1 MDRLIHTA
9 LTGLQRAAEAQAVN
23 AHNLANSQ
31 TPGFRREMV
40 ALSAGWLVADGVALS
55 ARVQSGGESP
65 HDLLR
70 PGRQELT
77 GNPLDI
83 ALEGDAW
90 LAVADETGGEALTR
104 RGDLRIDGSGRL
116 LTGDGRPVLG
126 EDGPILIAAGFATA
140 RIDRSGVVQVR
151 AGTDAPFVTV
161 ARLRLVTP
169 DPAELA
175 RGTDG
180 LFRAPGTAPDP
191 DAGVVPGTLERSNA
205 EPVAAL
211 VEMIEL
217 SRRFELQ
224 TRLLTTAR
232 ELDAGTSALMR
243 METS

>member
-40 ALSAGWLVADGVALS
+40 ALGAGWLRADGVAMS

-65 HDLLR
+65 HDLQQAGPL
-70 PGRQELT
+70 EAT
-77 GNPLDI
+77 GHPLDI
-83 ALEGDAW
+83 AMEGPAW
-90 LAVADETGGEALTR
+90 LVVADAEGQPALTR
-104 RGDLRIDGSGRL
+104 RGDLRIDGAGRL

-126 EDGPILIAAGFATA
+126 EEGPILIATGFASA
-140 RIDRSGVVQVR
+140 RIDGSGSVQIR
-151 AGTDAPFVTV
+151 AATDGPFVTV
-161 ARLRLVTP
+161 DRLRLVSP
-169 DPAELA
+169 EPLA
-175 RGTDG
+175 LSRGTDG
-180 LFRAPGTAPDP
+180 LFRAPDAEPDP
-191 DAGVVPGTLERSNA
+191 AARVRPGTLERSNA

-232 ELDAGTSALMR
+232 DLDTGTAALMR
-243 METS
+243 ME

>member
-40 ALSAGWLVADGVALS
+40 ALGAGWLQADGVAMS

-65 HDLLR
+65 HDLQR
-70 PGRQELT
+70 PGQQQPT

-83 ALEGDAW
+83 ALEGRAW
-90 LAVADETGGEALTR
+90 LAVADADGEEALTR
-104 RGDLRIDGSGRL
+104 RGDLRIDSAGRL
-116 LTGDGRPVLG
+116 LTGDGRAVMG
-126 EDGPILIAAGFATA
+126 EDGPIQIAAGFASA
-140 RIDRSGVVQVR
+140 RIDTSGAIQIR
-151 AGTDAPFVTV
+151 AEADGPYVT
-161 ARLRLVTP
+161 ADRLRLVSP
-169 DPAELA
+169 DPLTLS
-175 RGTDG
+175 RGADG
-180 LFRAPGTAPDP
+180 LFRAPGTLPDP
-191 DAGVVPGTLERSNA
+191 TARVTPGALERSNA
-205 EPVAAL
+205 EPVASL

-232 ELDAGTSALMR
+232 DLDTGTAALMR
-243 METS
+243 ME

>member
-40 ALSAGWLVADGVALS
+40 ALGAGWLRADGVAMS

-65 HDLLR
+65 HDLQQAGPL
-70 PGRQELT
+70 EAT

-83 ALEGDAW
+83 AMEGAAW
-90 LAVADETGGEALTR
+90 LVVADAEGQPALTR
-104 RGDLRIDGSGRL
+104 RGDLRIDGAGRL

-126 EDGPILIAAGFATA
+126 EDGPILIATGFASA
-140 RIDRSGVVQVR
+140 RIDGSGAVQIR
-151 AGTDAPFVTV
+151 ATSEGPYVT
-161 ARLRLVTP
+161 ADRLRLALP
-169 DPAELA
+169 DPLA
-175 RGTDG
+175 LSRGTDG
-180 LFRAPGTAPDP
+180 LFRAPGIDPDP
-191 DAGVVPGTLERSNA
+191 AARVRPGMLERSNA

-232 ELDAGTSALMR
+232 DLDTGTAALMR
-243 METS
+243 ME